1 MQVLE
6 EEGSISPGLALIRTK
21 KQIIQKGSTHLTQ
34 QGPTTRRGRVEKTRE
49 EEIES
54 RRG

>member
-21 KQIIQKGSTHLTQ
+21 RQVIQRGGAYVTSE
-34 QGPTTRRGRVEKTRE
+34 RSRESRERGRKRTE